1 MNVFSI
7 LVAATP
13 NMNNSRPGSEKFDKI
28 TRWFDKQDWSFD
40 WFFSWWGQ
48 NTTISIIV
56 SILILVGAIVIGKLL
71 YWLIG
76 TFAKSLAARTKSGLD
91 DILIDKL
98 EEPIIYGIV
107 ILGFY
112 WGFTRLHFNESV
124 DSFFANVFMILFI
137 LNVTWLIARVIDSL
151 IEEYIVPIVTKS
163 ESDLDDQLLPIL
175 RKTIKAVLWIF
186 GIVIALSNSGFDVA
200 ALIAGLGIGGLALA
214 LAAQDTV
221 KNIFGGIM
229 VFLDKP
235 FKIKDRIKVNGM
247 DGVVEE
253 IGVRST
259 RLRTLEGRL
268 ITIPNGQFSD
278 NAVENVSL
286 EPTRKVNISLGLTYD
301 TTPEQ
306 MENAMNIIK
315 DIIKANSKVEDDAL
329 VAFNA
334 WGDFAMGIQ
343 VIYYISSPD
352 FIFSAQS
359 EINLEILKLF
369 NAEGLEFAFP
379 TQTIYKKEL

>member
-1 MNVFSI
+1 
-7 LVAATP
+7 
-13 NMNNSRPGSEKFDKI
+13 MNNSRPGSEKFDKI

>member
-91 DILIDKL
+91 DIIIDKL
-98 EEPIIYGIV
+98 EEPIVYGIV

-343 VIYYISSPD
+343 VIYYISSLD

>member
-7 LVAATP
+7 LVAATS

-98 EEPIIYGIV
+98 EEPIVYGIV

>member
-7 LVAATP
+7 LVAATS

-359 EINLEILKLF
+359 EINLEMLKLF

>member
-7 LVAATP
+7 LVAATS

-98 EEPIIYGIV
+98 EEPIVYGIV

-137 LNVTWLIARVIDSL
+137 LNVTWLITRVIDSL